1 MKIDDAN
8 FFFDHV
14 FDKIQIKN
22 FLNYTNDS
30 NTIHSNKLIAKSL
43 KYDDII
49 VPGLLVSNFFS
60 TLSANYLGK
69 DKSVIVSIKI
79 DFHKPVYVNYLC
91 KFGGEIIYVN
101 EELKIKEANIYLYQK
116 NEFKIKGKITIK
128 YH

>member
-49 VPGLLVSNFFS
+49 VLR
-60 TLSANYLGK
+60 
-69 DKSVIVSIKI
+69 IISIK
-79 DFHKPVYVNYLC
+79 FFPL
-91 KFGGEIIYVN
+91 FRLII
-101 EELKIKEANIYLYQK
+101 
-116 NEFKIKGKITIK
+116 
-128 YH
+128 